1 MEKPVV
7 VKKEK
12 LKSNTSKNSQLTAF
26 DAKESARKAE
36 RLQKTKNS
44 KLTEFIEIGE

>member
-1 MEKPVV
+1 MERPVV

-12 LKSNTSKNSQLTAF
+12 LKSGTSKKSELTGF

-36 RLQKTKNS
+36 RLHKVKNN